1 MMVEKI
7 SNEKHNSVAF
17 KHMRRWLV
25 LVK

>member
-1 MMVEKI
+1 MVEKI

>member
-1 MMVEKI
+1 MVEKI

-17 KHMRRWLV
+17 KYMRRWLV